1 MMKPLCILASTCGS
15 ALIPLIVWSA
25 VAAADSDRM
34 MTIGGQIVPLGPETL
49 GNRSGLTSNAGR
61 PVPDQETTP
70 SAVFRDV
77 PSISGRYSIGGQT
90 FLPYVGAGFGNGYT
104 TDLDR
109 SLHRPPSVSSD
120 LGFHSQFGQSVAPNE
135 FQMGIRIPF

>member
-1 MMKPLCILASTCGS
+1 MMKPLCILASTCCS
-15 ALIPLIVWSA
+15 ALILWSA
-25 VAAADSDRM
+25 VAAADSDRLM
-34 MTIGGQIVPLGPETL
+34 MIGEQVVPLGLDTF
-49 GNRSGLTSNAGR
+49 GKGSGLMSHAGQ
-61 PVPDQETTP
+61 PVPNQETIP

-90 FLPYVGAGFGNGYT
+90 FLPYVGAGFGSGYT

-109 SLHRPPSVSSD
+109 SLHQPPSVSSD
-120 LGFHSQFGQSVAPNE
+120 LGLHNQFGQSIAPNE